1 MVGLF
6 KQVFG
11 MGFFSRCVTSAVPFC
26 FAIPSVMPQDEPSG
40 VGPEVQEAIKQA
52 FSDLS
57 ANLTTVIEPRL
68 TDFKRDLVE
77 ERDSSVA
84 SVVKRVKRNEVE
96 FKSEGNKKQF
106 EHQQQVL
113 DCLTE
118 AQHSLASSKYEK
130 AKRAI
135 KEGINL
141 TEKRIKV
148 IKLAD
153 RSEFGWSTVSEY
165 LSGDLASNS
174 EDEKRIFRSERR
186 AERRSKQA
194 ASRRKISARGTR
206 SSTNSARSSP
216 VRSASTSG
224 FHLRNPA
231 SRIGPCYKLSIH
243 SYF

>member
-1 MVGLF
+1 M
-6 KQVFG
+6 
-11 MGFFSRCVTSAVPFC
+11 
-26 FAIPSVMPQDEPSG
+26 
-40 VGPEVQEAIKQA
+40 
-52 FSDLS
+52 
-57 ANLTTVIEPRL
+57 
-68 TDFKRDLVE
+68 
-77 ERDSSVA
+77 
-84 SVVKRVKRNEVE
+84 VKRVKRNEVE
-96 FKSEGNKKQF
+96 FKSKGNKKQF

-118 AQHSLASSKYEK
+118 AQHSPASSKYEK

-135 KEGINL
+135 EEGINL
-141 TEKRIKV
+141 TENRIKV

-153 RSEFGWSTVSEY
+153 RSEFGWSTGSEY
-165 LSGDLASNS
+165 LSDDFASNS

-194 ASRRKISARGTR
+194 TSRRKISARGTR

-224 FHLRNPA
+224 LHLRNPA

>member
-1 MVGLF
+1 MVGVF

-26 FAIPSVMPQDEPSG
+26 FAVLSGMPQDEPSG

-57 ANLTTVIEPRL
+57 ANLTTVIESRL
-68 TDFKRDLVE
+68 TDFKRDFVE

-96 FKSEGNKKQF
+96 IKSKGNKKQF

-118 AQHSLASSKYEK
+118 AQHSLASSKYEE

-135 KEGINL
+135 EEGINL

-165 LSGDLASNS
+165 LSDDLASNS

-186 AERRSKQA
+186 AERRSKQD
-194 ASRRKISARGTR
+194 SK
-206 SSTNSARSSP
+206 ST
-216 VRSASTSG
+216 
-224 FHLRNPA
+224 
-231 SRIGPCYKLSIH
+231 
-243 SYF
+243 

>member
-1 MVGLF
+1 M
-6 KQVFG
+6 
-11 MGFFSRCVTSAVPFC
+11 
-26 FAIPSVMPQDEPSG
+26 
-40 VGPEVQEAIKQA
+40 
-52 FSDLS
+52 
-57 ANLTTVIEPRL
+57 
-68 TDFKRDLVE
+68 
-77 ERDSSVA
+77 
-84 SVVKRVKRNEVE
+84 VKRVKRNEVE
-96 FKSEGNKKQF
+96 FKSKGNKKQF

-135 KEGINL
+135 EEGINL

-165 LSGDLASNS
+165 LSDDLASNS

-194 ASRRKISARGTR
+194 TSRRKISARGTR

-224 FHLRNPA
+224 LHLRNPA

-243 SYF
+243 SYFWSLFLFHVLRAYFSALFTSHSAGCHGTLHYSPYRRCIYCFYGTVNSTE